1 MKKTCLHLNQ
11 DKYKKRYYV
20 MDFADYLELSEK
32 KYHLRLKTVIPLN
45 DLEMSRIE
53 RVVSKYDP
61 LYVSSPSKTMIQ
73 KNPLDFDRE
82 VENAEVWIVDFI
94 FGLPADPMV
103 IREDIRKTLNA
114 PERFVIVKTRNDPTE
129 IETLRLNAIEE
140 IEQEAKKRK
149 LKPASLLND
158 EPEYIEGNG
167 NIDDGK
173 NLFGNDYNNS
183 LLYYLQQVRD
193 KRVDPVYQTKN
204 TLFDYLD
211 LPKRNEQE
219 PYQTDDNYNEKI
231 SPIKVH
237 PKKSDVKIDIP
248 IKSIMGGIDDQN
260 RTISKV
266 FKDENGKRI
275 VISRKF
281 GDQK

>member
-1 MKKTCLHLNQ
+1 
-11 DKYKKRYYV
+11 
-20 MDFADYLELSEK
+20 MDFAEYLELSEK
-32 KYHLRLKTVIPLN
+32 QYHLRLKTVVPL
-45 DLEMSRIE
+45 DDKEMVRIE
-53 RVVSKYDP
+53 RVVSKYNP
-61 LYVSSPSKTMIQ
+61 QYVSSPKKTMIQ

-103 IREDIRKTLNA
+103 VREDIRKALDA
-114 PERFVIVKTRNDPTE
+114 PERYVIVKTRNDPTE
-129 IETLRLNAIEE
+129 IETLRLNAIDE
-140 IEQEAKKRK
+140 IEAEAKKRN
-149 LKPASLLND
+149 LKAASLLND

-167 NIDDGK
+167 NIENGS
-173 NLFGNDYNNS
+173 NLYGNDYNNS

-193 KRVDPVYQTKN
+193 KRDDFVYKSKN
-204 TLFDYLD
+204 TLFNYLD
-211 LPKRNEQE
+211 LPKREDQE
-219 PYQTDDNYNEKI
+219 PVQNDVNYNEKI

-237 PKKSDVKIDIP
+237 PKKSDIKIDIP
-248 IKSIMGGIDDQN
+248 ITSIMGGVDDQN

-266 FKDENGKRI
+266 FKDENGNRV